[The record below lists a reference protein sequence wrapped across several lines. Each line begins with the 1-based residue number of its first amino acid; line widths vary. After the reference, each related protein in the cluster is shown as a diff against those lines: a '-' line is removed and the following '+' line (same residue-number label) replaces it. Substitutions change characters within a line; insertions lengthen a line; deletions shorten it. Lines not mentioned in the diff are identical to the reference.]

1 MYLPEFKTSFVSS
14 TFSVQC
20 LIVFKKNCFRYTTWS
35 SKISVRDSPLVDSL
49 LWIIDAPVLSKD
61 TIDKYI
67 QFVDSIIKT
76 CVPDVSKDTGFYNLL
91 LPIK

>member
-1 MYLPEFKTSFVSS
+1 M
-14 TFSVQC
+14 
-20 LIVFKKNCFRYTTWS
+20 
-35 SKISVRDSPLVDSL
+35 SVRDSPLVDSL
-49 LWIIDAPVLSKD
+49 LWIIDAPVLSKG

>member
-1 MYLPEFKTSFVSS
+1 M
-14 TFSVQC
+14 
-20 LIVFKKNCFRYTTWS
+20 
-35 SKISVRDSPLVDSL
+35 SVRDSPLVDSL

-67 QFVDSIIKT
+67 QFVDSIIKAY
-76 CVPDVSKDTGFYNLL
+76 VPDVSKDTGFYNLL